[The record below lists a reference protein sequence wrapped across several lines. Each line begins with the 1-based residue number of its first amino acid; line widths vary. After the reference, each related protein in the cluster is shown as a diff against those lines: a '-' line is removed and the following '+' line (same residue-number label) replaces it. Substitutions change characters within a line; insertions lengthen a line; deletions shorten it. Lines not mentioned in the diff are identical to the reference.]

1 MRAVAIAAV
10 MLSHG
15 FLATNATT
23 RPSRALGYLTGHLG
37 GLGVA
42 VFFAISGYLITT
54 LLLQE
59 HNLRGFYLRRAF
71 RILPAAYLYLFV
83 VSIAEPLRRGE
94 LASAAFFYSNY
105 WADRSWY
112 TAHFWSLSM
121 EEHFYL
127 LWPFL
132 LVYLGVRRALIAA
145 SVLVA
150 ITALWR
156 PWSLA
161 HTHLLY
167 PALQRTDM
175 RLDAFLF
182 AGILAILMSGP
193 SRACLLHVLTAT
205 WFRVLSALTLLA
217 AWTWA
222 LAGSAPATGTLIESA
237 LLPAI
242 LLSLVHW
249 PRSAV
254 FRVLES
260 APLRW
265 MGRISYGLYLWQ
277 QLFLAP
283 HAGAFFTRVALT
295 FAAAAASYYLIEQ
308 PLLRYA
314 REPGRNWN
322 RQVLWNNEFF
332 AENAERHPRLR
343 QEV

>member
-1 MRAVAIAAV
+1 
-10 MLSHG
+10 L
-15 FLATNATT
+15 
-23 RPSRALGYLTGHLG
+23 
-37 GLGVA
+37 
-42 VFFAISGYLITT
+42 
-54 LLLQE
+54 
-59 HNLRGFYLRRAF
+59 
-71 RILPAAYLYLFV
+71 RILPPAYLYLLV
-83 VSIAEPLRRGE
+83 VAIAKPLRHGE

-127 LWPFL
+127 LWPVL
-132 LVYLGVRRALIAA
+132 LVCLGVRRALIAA
-145 SVLVA
+145 SALVT

-161 HTHLLY
+161 HIQLPY

-182 AGILAILMSGP
+182 AGILAILLHGP
-193 SRACLLHVLTAT
+193 YRAHLMHVLTAA
-205 WFRVLSALTLLA
+205 WFRILSSLTLLA
-217 AWTWA
+217 TWSWA
-222 LAGSAPATGTLIESA
+222 LAGSAPAIGTLIESA

-242 LLSLVHW
+242 LVSFVHW
-249 PRSAV
+249 PRSGI
-254 FRVLES
+254 FRILES

-283 HAGAFFTRVALT
+283 PAEAFLTRVALT
-295 FAAAAASYYLIEQ
+295 FAAATASYYLMER

-314 REPGRNWN
+314 RDPGRTWN

-332 AENAERHPRLR
+332 AQDAERYPRLR
-343 QEV
+343 QEI